1 MDGGRILAIEKNSL
15 PQLEIYEEPEPVGV
29 LRDRSEADREARNAF
44 SRAVEDPL
52 VQQRIKDIVASLIV
66 P

>member
-29 LRDRSEADREARNAF
+29 LRDSGPVLVGYPPDRGGIEQAPVQRP
-44 SRAVEDPL
+44 RA
-52 VQQRIKDIVASLIV
+52 
-66 P
+66 